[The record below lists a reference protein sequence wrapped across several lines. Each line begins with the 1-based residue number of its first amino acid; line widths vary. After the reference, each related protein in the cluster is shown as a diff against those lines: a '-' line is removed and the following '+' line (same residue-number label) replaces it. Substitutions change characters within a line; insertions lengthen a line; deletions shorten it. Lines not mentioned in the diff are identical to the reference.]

1 MSSHLP
7 EKTKKLETNIINYLK
22 FSYYHGYDL
31 DLFFTEEQKITMF
44 ERLLNCDVSFN
55 QEWKSGVYSIPENPK
70 ETMRLSSYIK
80 KQSATKKLSRKISNY
95 ISNNKLTEGAKNLL
109 KAYMIKQSQE
119 YMEEGKDRNID
130 SRMEKMFCGIFKQI
144 SERKRTDLSKK
155 VPEDVAKGIFTFG
168 GTKRKKFIKTKRK
181 TYKREGSYKGV
192 SEAESVGSL

>member
-1 MSSHLP
+1 MCSVLP
-7 EKTKKLETNIINYLK
+7 EKTKNIETNLINYLTC
-22 FSYYHGYDL
+22 SYDMGYDL
-31 DLFFTEEQKITMF
+31 DPFFTEKQQITMF
-44 ERLLNCDVSFN
+44 ERLLKCDVSFN

-70 ETMRLSSYIK
+70 ETMRMATYTK
-80 KQSATKKLSRKISNY
+80 NQSATKKLSRKISNY

-119 YMEEGKDRNID
+119 YINEGKNRNID
-130 SRMEKMFCGIFKQI
+130 TRMEKMFCGIFKQI

-181 TYKREGSYKGV
+181 TYKREG
-192 SEAESVGSL
+192 